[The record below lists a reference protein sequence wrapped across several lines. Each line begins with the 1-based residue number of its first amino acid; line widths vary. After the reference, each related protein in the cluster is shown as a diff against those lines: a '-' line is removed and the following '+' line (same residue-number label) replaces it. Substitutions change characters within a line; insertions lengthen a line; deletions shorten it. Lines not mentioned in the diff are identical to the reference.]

1 LALNEGCLGGDRK
14 EYTVNSLDIFDLPA
28 EGVTCALGG
37 PHKIRVW
44 FRNPSPEEIKDG
56 NPKSAAFCGAQG
68 TWAPNAKV
76 ASMLADGAAGRLPPD
91 HQIPK
96 DELDLFLKDQRTLRE
111 TRCLPLSYLP
121 APAQSCLNQVHQEL
135 DESIRRAVKLMRW
148 RFALPGSH
156 NPFSA
161 RVQAERFTLD
171 GAEWHSV
178 RSNLQLSIVGLS
190 SFRLTETP

>member
-1 LALNEGCLGGDRK
+1 
-14 EYTVNSLDIFDLPA
+14 
-28 EGVTCALGG
+28 
-37 PHKIRVW
+37 
-44 FRNPSPEEIKDG
+44 
-56 NPKSAAFCGAQG
+56 
-68 TWAPNAKV
+68 
-76 ASMLADGAAGRLPPD
+76 MLADGAAGRLPPD

-178 RSNLQLSIVGLS
+178 PSNLQLSIVGLS
-190 SFRLTETP
+190 SFRLTETHRRTLGELLEGAAEEPLGHELLREAVTVRDTAPRSALLIGVSALEVGVKELIGKLAPSAAWMAENLPSPPS